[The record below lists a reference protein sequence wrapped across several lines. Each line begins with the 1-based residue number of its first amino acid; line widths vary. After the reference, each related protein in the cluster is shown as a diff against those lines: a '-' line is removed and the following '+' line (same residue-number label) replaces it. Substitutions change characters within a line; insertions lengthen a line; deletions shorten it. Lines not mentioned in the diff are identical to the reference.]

1 MGLNLRKT
9 EGEGMKTK
17 VTFNIDIRSRFRLIR
32 QVTLERTQAA
42 VPCAWAQIWE
52 STFTYVLVISYDS
65 FKKIAGMIM
74 SRRNK
79 ILELPLGSVREISG
93 RKMGWLED
101 RKGET
106 N

>member
-1 MGLNLRKT
+1 VHGPKY
-9 EGEGMKTK
+9 GK
-17 VTFNIDIRSRFRLIR
+17 VL
-32 QVTLERTQAA
+32 
-42 VPCAWAQIWE
+42 
-52 STFTYVLVISYDS
+52 S
-65 FKKIAGMIM
+65 FKKIVGMII